1 MTEGL
6 DHVALAVADLDERIA
21 FFTQQMG
28 MNLRRMGK
36 EISTGSRIAMLGD
49 PASGFKLELIES
61 ADRSGLQHIARRV
74 DDVPTAFAQMVAAGL
89 KPLREPRRIAPRP
102 YRVPPPGV
110 LRLEFPQLRH
120 RMVRRRANERQQRFA
135 QGVFLFSI

>member
-1 MTEGL
+1 MSDGL

-21 FFTQQMG
+21 FFTQHMG
-28 MNLRRMGK
+28 MTLRRMGK

-74 DDVPTAFAQMVAAGL
+74 DDVPAAFAAMVDAGM
-89 KPLREPRRIAPRP
+89 KPLREPRRIEPAKADSALVEDPSGLM
-102 YRVPPPGV
+102 V
-110 LRLEFPQLRH
+110 QL
-120 RMVRRRANERQQRFA
+120 VRYDPDSPD
-135 QGVFLFSI
+135 L